1 MPVHHLA
8 IVTTDLEASHRFY
21 TEAMGFTLAKVE
33 VGPYE
38 GGTGWARHVFYEIP
52 GGGMFALWD
61 LHDES
66 VPADL
71 DPSISRA
78 LGLPEWTNHLAFD
91 APTLEDLAVRRDRW
105 LAAGQACL
113 EVDHGWCTS
122 IYCLDPNH
130 ILVEWC
136 TSTRE
141 FTDADRAEAL
151 ELLTAESPA
160 PTAPKGI
167 TLHTPDGV
175 SQPMPTA

>member
-1 MPVHHLA
+1 
-8 IVTTDLEASHRFY
+8 
-21 TEAMGFTLAKVE
+21 
-33 VGPYE
+33 
-38 GGTGWARHVFYEIP
+38 
-52 GGGMFALWD
+52 MFALWD
-61 LHDES
+61 LHDDS

-151 ELLTAESPA
+151 ELLTAEAPA

-167 TLHTPDGV
+167 TLHTPDGI

>member
-8 IVTTDLEASHRFY
+8 IVTRDLPASHTFY
-21 TEAMGFTLAKVE
+21 TEVMGFTLAKVE

-38 GGTGWARHVFYEIP
+38 GGTGWARHVFYDIP

-66 VPADL
+66 VPDF

-78 LGLPEWTNHLAFD
+78 LGLPEWTNHVAFD
-91 APTLEDLAVRRDRW
+91 APTLDDLAMRRDNW
-105 LAAGQACL
+105 LAKGQACL

-122 IYCLDPNH
+122 IYLMDPNY
-130 ILVEWC
+130 ILVEYC

-151 ELLTAESPA
+151 EMLFAE
-160 PTAPKGI
+160 APKQVAPKSI
-167 TLHTPDGV
+167 KLHEP
-175 SQPMPTA
+175 AKA

>member
-1 MPVHHLA
+1 MVQNGAGSGVGRAVIQLA
-8 IVTTDLEASHRFY
+8 AARGVRTVNILRDLPFGEGRIGHGTPEAR
-21 TEAMGFTLAKVE
+21 TRTLVLDVYA
-33 VGPYE
+33 
-38 GGTGWARHVFYEIP
+38 
-52 GGGMFALWD
+52 
-61 LHDES
+61 
-66 VPADL
+66 PADL

-78 LGLPEWTNHLAFD
+78 LGLPEWTNHVAFD

-136 TSTRE
+136 TTTRE
-141 FTDADRAEAL
+141 FTEADAAEAL
-151 ELLTAESPA
+151 ALLTAEAPA
-160 PTAPKGI
+160 PTMPKGI